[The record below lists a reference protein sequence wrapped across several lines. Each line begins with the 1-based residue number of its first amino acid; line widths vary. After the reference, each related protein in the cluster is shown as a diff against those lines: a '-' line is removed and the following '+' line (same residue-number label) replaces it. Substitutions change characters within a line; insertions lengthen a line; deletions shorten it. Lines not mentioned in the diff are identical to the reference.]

1 MFLIVL
7 FINFAAQIYTKTA
20 PMGKKYDI
28 IWYGTVDSTNTVAR
42 NTLSVIDKMSVI
54 AAECQTAGRGQ
65 KGNVW
70 SSEAGKNL
78 TFSAAVRFG
87 TGMFPKIPAQDQFAV
102 SEAAAV
108 AVSDCLAAYGI
119 TASVKWPND
128 IIVRDRKICGILI
141 ENTVRGAML
150 EGSVIGIGLNVNQTV
165 FPPEVPNPTSMKR
178 ETGTE
183 YSADS
188 VLEKLAGTLST
199 ILGQLTD
206 ETAIGRLNG
215 RYLSGLY
222 WKDELHRFAD
232 CISGEEFDG
241 IIRGITPAARLVVET
256 AGGKTREFA
265 FKEISYLR

>member
-54 AAECQTAGRGQ
+54 AAEYQTAGRGQ

-150 EGSVIGIGLNVNQTV
+150 EGSVIGIGLN
-165 FPPEVPNPTSMKR
+165 
-178 ETGTE
+178 
-183 YSADS
+183 
-188 VLEKLAGTLST
+188 ST